1 MTSPSTFVVDAS
13 EVEDEG
19 KEDGDK
25 DADEDADK
33 DKDDMSAAA
42 VFNAVV

>member
-19 KEDGDK
+19 KED
-25 DADEDADK
+25 ADK

-42 VFNAVV
+42 VFFNAVV